1 MPQRSASRCRTA
13 TGGVSAHLVVLDP
26 DDQRRFYD
34 TVSNET
40 LWFVH
45 HGLFDLTRSPA
56 YDGEW
61 WAAWEAYRRV
71 NAIFADTVCERAPR
85 DAVVLVQDYHLTLLA
100 PRVRERR
107 PDLTLVH
114 FHHTPFAGPD
124 GLRALPPTM
133 RDELLSS
140 LAAHHACGF
149 HTEAWAT
156 NYVESVRRWGHHGDL
171 GTVFTS
177 TLSSDADDLA
187 AVASSAAC
195 QRHYDRIDAELG
207 DRSCLVRVDRMELSK
222 NIVRGFAA
230 FDALLER
237 RADWRGRVDFLAHC
251 YPSRTGVAAYAAL
264 PRRGRGGG

>member
-1 MPQRSASRCRTA
+1 MARTDERPVVIASNRGPVSHRFEDGQLVARRGSGGLVSGLAPLVEDGRA
-13 TGGVSAHLVVLDP
+13 TWIAAALTDADRAAALGEPVQDGADGVSAHLVVLDP

-71 NAIFADTVCERAPR
+71 NATFADTVCDRAPR

-100 PRVRERR
+100 PRVREQR

-149 HTEAWAT
+149 HTEGWAT
-156 NYVESVRRWGHHGDL
+156 NYVESVRRWGHDGDL

-187 AVASSAAC
+187 AVASSA
-195 QRHYDRIDAELG
+195 
-207 DRSCLVRVDRMELSK
+207 
-222 NIVRGFAA
+222 
-230 FDALLER
+230 
-237 RADWRGRVDFLAHC
+237 
-251 YPSRTGVAAYAAL
+251 GVPAPL
-264 PRRGRGGG
+264 RPHRRGAR